1 MTLSTMEHRHRRT
14 SITTLLLFVLLH
26 LHLGSVKADC
36 SLTDDDFNSDPA
48 LQTMTFDMGYGPQEF
63 RAYVQP
69 DVSTFYQEPPKSKIP
84 MKPLH
89 VGWAAK
95 FINMSPRPVRLFWD
109 PRNGGQGSPITVLR
123 PFESGGTASFPSH
136 EFYVTPYDDEDTI
149 LHRWSISPP
158 QAVYYYDPITVPNDE
173 EATQTNLDNLTPDE
187 FEGYRRHVDNRDF
200 GRHYFNFTGREYLS
214 MYPRNAPSHKLW
226 RADFFG
232 QEHWVTTRET
242 HFVEMPN
249 EEELSPIDPKM
260 GRKRVLREDEPRLL
274 HQYRTQEPYL
284 NMTLK
289 VLSCAPRAFE
299 ISNFLSPTEVDHI
312 MYLTTGMKLHRSTT
326 AGSES
331 GTKRDQTRNTRTS
344 LNTWVY
350 REKDQIIDT
359 IYRRAADLLRID
371 EALMR
376 PRSKE
381 EFPRMGTSGSIAEA
395 LQLVHYDVG
404 QEYTAHHDFGY
415 DGMFENPK
423 QPQRFATL
431 LLYLNEPE
439 EGGETEFPRW
449 VNAETRKGLEVQPEI
464 GKAVLFYSQLG
475 DGNMD
480 DWSHHA
486 ALPVKVGE
494 KWLMNLWVW
503 DPVYHS

>member
-1 MTLSTMEHRHRRT
+1 M
-14 SITTLLLFVLLH
+14 
-26 LHLGSVKADC
+26 
-36 SLTDDDFNSDPA
+36 
-48 LQTMTFDMGYGPQEF
+48 
-63 RAYVQP
+63 
-69 DVSTFYQEPPKSKIP
+69 
-84 MKPLH
+84 
-89 VGWAAK
+89 
-95 FINMSPRPVRLFWD
+95 RLFWD
-109 PRNGGQGSPITVLR
+109 PRNGGPGSPITVLR
-123 PFESGGTASFPSH
+123 PFEAGGTASFPRH
-136 EFYVTPYDDEDTI
+136 EFYVTPYDDESVI

-158 QAVYYYDPITVPNDE
+158 QAVYYYDPITDNDE
-173 EATQTNLDNLTPDE
+173 EATQTNLDNLSLQD
-187 FEGYRRHVDNRDF
+187 FESYRRHVDNRDF
-200 GRHYFNFTGREYLS
+200 GKHYFNFTGREYLS
-214 MYPRNAPSHKLW
+214 MFPRNAPSHKIW
-226 RADFFG
+226 RADYFG

-242 HFVEMPN
+242 HFVEHP
-249 EEELSPIDPKM
+249 EDDELSPIEAKA

-274 HQYRTQEPYL
+274 QQYRTQEPYL

-299 ISNFLSPTEVDHI
+299 INNFLSPTEVDHI
-312 MYLTTGMKLHRSTT
+312 LYLTTGMDLHRSTT
-326 AGSES
+326 AGTDS
-331 GTKRDQTRNTRTS
+331 GTKRDQTRDTRTS

-381 EFPRMGTSGSIAEA
+381 EYPKMGTQGSIAEA

-415 DGMFENPK
+415 DGMFSNKK
-423 QPQRFATL
+423 QPQRFATV

-449 VNAETRKGLEVQPEI
+449 VNAETREGLAVEPKI

-486 ALPVKVGE
+486 ALPVEEGE

-503 DPVYHS
+503 DPVYQ

>member
-1 MTLSTMEHRHRRT
+1 MTEHHSRYR
-14 SITTLLLFVLLH
+14 SQPTLLFLL
-26 LHLGSVKADC
+26 LIALSSFTQIVNADC
-36 SLTDDDFNSDPA
+36 SASDNDFTNDPA
-48 LQTMTFDMGYGPQEF
+48 IQTMTFDMGYGPQEF
-63 RAYVQP
+63 RAYVEP
-69 DVSTFYQEPPKSKIP
+69 DVSTFYNAPPGSKTRS
-84 MKPLH
+84 KPKH
-89 VGWAAK
+89 PGWAAK
-95 FINMSPRPVRLFWD
+95 FINMSNKRVRLFWD
-109 PRNGGQGSPITVLR
+109 PQNGGPGSPITILQ
-123 PFESGGTASFPSH
+123 PFEAGGTASFPRH
-136 EFYVTPYDDEDTI
+136 EFYVTPYEDEQEI

-158 QAVYYYDPITVPNDE
+158 QAVYYYDPITVPGDE
-173 EATQTNLDNLTPDE
+173 EATQTNLDNLSVQE
-187 FEGYRRHVDNRDF
+187 FESYRRHVDNRDF
-200 GRHYFNFTGREYLS
+200 AKHYFNFTGREYLS
-214 MYPRNAPSHKLW
+214 MYPRNKPSHKIW
-226 RADFFG
+226 RADYFG

-242 HFVEMPN
+242 HFVEHPQL
-249 EEELSPIDPKM
+249 EELSPIKKTE
-260 GRKRVLREDEPRLL
+260 GRKRVLRDDEPRLL
-274 HQYRTQEPYL
+274 QQYRTQEPYL

-299 ISNFLSPTEVDHI
+299 INNFLSQTEVDHI
-312 MYLTTGMKLHRSTT
+312 MYLTTGMELHRSTT
-326 AGSES
+326 AGEET
-331 GTKRDQTRNTRTS
+331 GTERDQTRNTRTS

-376 PRSKE
+376 PRSNDEYPK
-381 EFPRMGTSGSIAEA
+381 MGSKGSIAEA

-415 DGMFENPK
+415 SNMFSSPK
-423 QPQRFATL
+423 QPQRFATV

-449 VNAETRKGLEVQPEI
+449 VNAETREGLAVEPQI

-486 ALPVKVGE
+486 ALPVKKGE

-503 DPVYHS
+503 DPVYQ